1 MRWKQLR
8 HANTQAKLEVILG
21 KEAKFRG
28 KQKPAIDAIMHGH
41 SPVMVIMGTG
51 GGKSMLFMLP
61 AGSVLGGSTIVIVLL
76 VALQG
81 DLQQRCEQARITSL
95 VWSSQRPFES
105 ASIIFV
111 TPESAVSKT
120 FAGFINRLQELHQL
134 DRIVIDECHTILD
147 GSASFR
153 PKLRQLGELVRTG
166 VQMVYLTATLPPRNE
181 EEFCRLMY
189 IPRQDLQLFR
199 DRTSRRNIEYQ
210 VHEVEVPE
218 PSDTPAE
225 KGGFDPAI

>member
-41 SPVMVIMGTG
+41 SLVIVIMGTG

-76 VALQG
+76 VVLQG

-95 VWSSQRPFES
+95 V
-105 ASIIFV
+105 
-111 TPESAVSKT
+111 
-120 FAGFINRLQELHQL
+120 
-134 DRIVIDECHTILD
+134 
-147 GSASFR
+147 
-153 PKLRQLGELVRTG
+153 
-166 VQMVYLTATLPPRNE
+166 
-181 EEFCRLMY
+181 
-189 IPRQDLQLFR
+189 
-199 DRTSRRNIEYQ
+199 
-210 VHEVEVPE
+210 
-218 PSDTPAE
+218 
-225 KGGFDPAI
+225 